1 MSDFA
6 TIVLSAATAVN
17 SFAIAAL
24 LGKIRA
30 QRVVGVNG
38 PELMPRVYAE
48 TAGVPDQLARFL
60 SDCTVVEPGSVV
72 RSEALYETY
81 LAWCQRSGEAPWQMR
96 GLHSAMQAAGF
107 RKYVQS
113 CIWWN
118 GIRLKDAAQ

>member
-60 SDCTVVEPGSVV
+60 SDCTVVEPGSRV
-72 RSEALYETY
+72 RSEALYDAY
-81 LAWCQRSGEAPWQMR
+81 LAWCQRSGVSPWQMR
-96 GLHSAMQAAGF
+96 GLHSAMRAAGF

-113 CIWWN
+113 CVWWD
-118 GIRLKDAAQ
+118 GIRLKVAAQ

>member
-6 TIVLSAATAVN
+6 IICLGAATAVN
-17 SFAIAAL
+17 SITLAAL
-24 LGKIRA
+24 LAKFRA
-30 QRVVGVNG
+30 RVVVGSNG

-48 TAGVPDQLARFL
+48 TAVVPDQLARFL
-60 SDCTVVEPGSVV
+60 SDCTVVEPGRAV

-107 RKYVQS
+107 RKYVQG
-113 CIWWN
+113 CIWWD
-118 GIRLKDAAQ
+118 GIRLKEVG